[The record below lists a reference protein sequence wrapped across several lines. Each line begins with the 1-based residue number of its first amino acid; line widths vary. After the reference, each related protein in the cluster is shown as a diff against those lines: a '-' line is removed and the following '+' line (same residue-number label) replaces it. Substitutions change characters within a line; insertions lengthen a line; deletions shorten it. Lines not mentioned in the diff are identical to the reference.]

1 MTEKT
6 DTAKATPVPSSA
18 KATDSVAE
26 NPRAAPRF
34 EVELLK
40 PHTHERQDL
49 KAGAKIKV
57 TAEQRTWLK
66 GLGVIAG
73 DTSEK

>member
-1 MTEKT
+1 MPKVEDAPLSADSAGAQTE
-6 DTAKATPVPSSA
+6 
-18 KATDSVAE
+18 
-26 NPRAAPRF
+26 RAAPTY
-34 EVELLK
+34 EVELVK
-40 PHTHERQDL
+40 PHTHARKDL
-49 KAGAKIKV
+49 LPGAKIKV

>member
-6 DTAKATPVPSSA
+6 EAAKPAESAGAATTTA
-18 KATDSVAE
+18 E
-26 NPRAAPRF
+26 RASPRF

-40 PHTHERQDL
+40 PHTHARKDYQPGD
-49 KAGAKIKV
+49 KIKV

-66 GLGVIAG
+66 SLGVIAG
-73 DTSEK
+73 ETPEK